1 MSEQIPNP
9 EKPEASA
16 IMLSVSA
23 EHEQLRIARAVPFRV
38 SITIPLLGLKLR
50 DLSNL
55 QVGRLFP
62 TAISAAEDVPVRAGG
77 AVLGW
82 AELDNMEGQMAVR
95 LTRLS

>member
-1 MSEQIPNP
+1 MSDQFSDQEQP
-9 EKPEASA
+9 EPAGT
-16 IMLSVSA
+16 MLSVA
-23 EHEQLRIARAVPFRV
+23 GEHEQLRIVRAVPFRV
-38 SITIPLLGLKLR
+38 SITIPVLGLKLR

-55 QVGRLFP
+55 QVGRLFA

-95 LTRLS
+95 LTRLT